1 MSKIIDMPR
10 EARRFLKISQAA
22 QERAMQVEEQLLLPC
37 PLCGLPN
44 PRLYK
49 FGGSWHISCDPRC
62 GAKIWAATKSE
73 AVAEWNGEPV
83 NPALDA

>member
-1 MSKIIDMPR
+1 
-10 EARRFLKISQAA
+10 
-22 QERAMQVEEQLLLPC
+22 MQVEEQLLLPC

-49 FGGSWHISCDPRC
+49 FGGSWNISCDQHC
-62 GAKIWAATKSE
+62 GAKIWASTKSE

-83 NPALDA
+83 NPALDACTRRHALSEMLGAGPYG

>member
-1 MSKIIDMPR
+1 
-10 EARRFLKISQAA
+10 
-22 QERAMQVEEQLLLPC
+22 MQVEEQFLLPC

-49 FGGSWHISCDPRC
+49 FGGGWNISCCHPSC
-62 GAKIWAATKSE
+62 GAKIWASTKSE

>member
-1 MSKIIDMPR
+1 
-10 EARRFLKISQAA
+10 
-22 QERAMQVEEQLLLPC
+22 MQVEEQLLLPC

-49 FGGSWHISCDPRC
+49 FGGSWNISCDQHC